1 MSQNTTRMADGG
13 AGRLGP
19 RRFKGSSRGVGGD
32 GFPIPGI
39 EGLEIV
45 RSFKIVVSTPK
56 RSASKGVATN
66 GEADPGFPS
75 GETGVI
81 VQATA
86 TRPHRLRRAAELPVV
101 RPSRLTN
108 NPFGRPGRRFNAPIP
123 RCRSCG
129 KPWRLVWELSLHIL
143 D

>member
-1 MSQNTTRMADGG
+1 M
-13 AGRLGP
+13 
-19 RRFKGSSRGVGGD
+19 V
-32 GFPIPGI
+32 PIPGI

-45 RSFKIVVSTPK
+45 RSFKIVVLTTQKTP
-56 RSASKGVATN
+56 ASKGVATN

-123 RCRSCG
+123 ALPFVRQ
-129 KPWRLVWELSLHIL
+129 PWRLVWELSLHIL